1 MYKKSL
7 KTLGKQLLAG
17 PYLLWIIGF
26 TFLPLLMILYYAVT
40 DASGAFTLSNL
51 AAIADPVH
59 VKSLLLSLKLG
70 LISTVVCLVLSYP
83 LAMILNTFHFKH
95 QSFVVFIF
103 ILPMWMN
110 FMLRILAWR
119 LLLSNNGIVNLV
131 LGAVGLNSIKILNT
145 PTAVVFGMVYDFL
158 PFMILPIYNSMAR
171 IKQDILDAAKDLG
184 ANNFIIF
191 IKIILP
197 LTLSGIISGI
207 IMVFVPALTS
217 FVISDLLGG
226 GKVLLIGNV
235 IEQEFMQGT
244 HWYLGSGLS
253 VVLMIFVIASM
264 AIMNIFDKDGGGNA
278 VW

>member
-51 AAIADPVH
+51 ATIADPVH

-131 LGAVGLNSIKILNT
+131 LGAVGLNSFKILNT
-145 PTAVVFGMVYDFL
+145 PTAVVFGMV
-158 PFMILPIYNSMAR
+158 
-171 IKQDILDAAKDLG
+171 
-184 ANNFIIF
+184 
-191 IKIILP
+191 
-197 LTLSGIISGI
+197 
-207 IMVFVPALTS
+207 
-217 FVISDLLGG
+217 
-226 GKVLLIGNV
+226 
-235 IEQEFMQGT
+235 
-244 HWYLGSGLS
+244 
-253 VVLMIFVIASM
+253 
-264 AIMNIFDKDGGGNA
+264 
-278 VW
+278 